1 MTQTDVPVQTIQL
14 DVQGM
19 TCVSC
24 AGRIEKKLNRLEGV
38 NATVNYAT
46 EKATVHAGKGTTAQA
61 LIQTIEQTGYHATL
75 PAESPRDPD
84 QELRRLRR
92 RLIICAVLSLPVI
105 MIAMVPA
112 WQFPWWQWVSFALAA
127 VVVTW
132 GAWPFHRATLL
143 NLRHGNATMDTLI
156 SIGTLAAFGWSAYA
170 LLFGAAGEIGFTHP
184 FELRLVRH
192 APTANLYL
200 EAAVGI
206 TLFILLGR
214 FLEARAK
221 RRSGAAVRALLEL
234 APSEVTLLTT
244 SGETVV
250 EVSRLH
256 VADRFVVRPGERVA
270 TDGVII
276 SGHSALDASTV
287 TGESVPVEVGPGDAV
302 VGATVNTHGR
312 LVVEATRVG
321 ADTQLAQVARMVDAA
336 QSGKAAVQ
344 RLADRVSAVFVPIV
358 IALAV
363 ATLGFWLGQGSGV
376 SFAFTSAVAVLI
388 IACPCALGLA
398 TPTAL
403 LVGTGRGAQLGIVIR
418 GPEVLESARHID
430 TIVLDKTGTVTE
442 GRMAVAAVTAGA
454 GATTADVI
462 NLAGSAES
470 GSEHPIARAIAD
482 HARTHGSLYPVSKLH
497 NRPGLGVL
505 AELSES
511 SRPIAPLDS
520 DKSLRQA
527 QDGALRQAQDGA
539 LRQAQDGAVV
549 VGRVELLQE
558 EGLQV
563 PRELQEAY
571 AAEQTQGRTAV
582 IVGWGGEARGVIA
595 VADVIKPT
603 SAEAVHD
610 LRWLDLHPMLL
621 TGDHEAAARA
631 VAAEVGIDDVIAD
644 VLPQQKVA
652 EVVRLQEAG
661 HRVAMVGD
669 GVNDAAALAQSDLG
683 IALGSGTDAAIHASD
698 LTLISGDL
706 RVAADAVRLSR
717 ATLRT
722 IHGNLFWAFGYN
734 VVALPLAA
742 IGLLNPIIAAA
753 AMALSSLFVV
763 TNSLRLLR
771 FR

>member
-1 MTQTDVPVQTIQL
+1 MTELRVPVQTIEL

-19 TCVSC
+19 TCASC
-24 AGRIEKKLNRLEGV
+24 AARIEKKLNRLEGV

-46 EKATVHAGKGTTAQA
+46 EKATVHAGTSTTTQT
-61 LIQTIEQTGYHATL
+61 LIETIEKTGYHATL

-84 QELRRLRR
+84 LELRRLRR
-92 RLIICAVLSLPVI
+92 RLIITAALSVPVI
-105 MIAMVPA
+105 MTAMVPA
-112 WQFPWWQWVSFALAA
+112 WQFPWWQWISFALTC

-143 NLRHGNATMDTLI
+143 NLQHGNATMDTLI
-156 SIGTLAAFGWSAYA
+156 SLGTFAAFGWSAYA
-170 LLFGAAGEIGFTHP
+170 LFFGAAGEIGFTHP

-206 TLFILLGR
+206 TTFLLLGR
-214 FLEARAK
+214 YLEARAK
-221 RRSGAAVRALLEL
+221 RRSGAALRALLDL
-234 APSEVTLLTT
+234 TPSQATLLT
-244 SGETVV
+244 SDGEMVV
-250 EVSRLH
+250 DISQLH

-270 TDGVII
+270 TDGLIV
-276 SGHSALDASTV
+276 SGHSALDTSTV
-287 TGESVPVEVGPGDAV
+287 TGESVPVEAGPGDAV

-321 ADTQLAQVARMVDAA
+321 ADTQLAQVVRMVAEA

-344 RLADRVSAVFVPIV
+344 RLADRVSEVFVPIV

-403 LVGTGRGAQLGIVIR
+403 LVGTGRGAQLGIVIS
-418 GPEVLESARHID
+418 GPEVLESARHLD
-430 TIVLDKTGTVTE
+430 TIVLDKTGTITE
-442 GRMAVAAVTAGA
+442 GRLAVLAVTAGGGSTADEVIMAA
-454 GATTADVI
+454 GA
-462 NLAGSAES
+462 AES
-470 GSEHPIARAIAD
+470 GSEHPIARAITGY
-482 HARTHGSLYPVSKLH
+482 ARARGSLATLSKLH
-497 NRPGLGVL
+497 NRPGLGVR

-511 SRPIAPLDS
+511 GGPMSQPDS
-520 DKSLRQA
+520 DKS
-527 QDGALRQAQDGA
+527 
-539 LRQAQDGAVV
+539 VF
-549 VGRVELLQE
+549 VGRHELME
-558 EGLQV
+558 AEGLLV
-563 PRELQEAY
+563 AEELRKAY
-571 AAEQTQGRTAV
+571 TAEQAQGRTAV
-582 IVGWGGEARGVIA
+582 LVGWAGEARGVIA
-595 VADVIKPT
+595 VADVLKPT
-603 SAEAVHD
+603 SAEAVRR
-610 LRWLDLHPMLL
+610 LRGLGLRPVLL
-621 TGDHEAAARA
+621 TGDHEAAART
-631 VAAEVGIDDVIAD
+631 VAAEVGVDEVIAN

-652 EVVRLQEAG
+652 EVMRLQKDG
-661 HRVAMVGD
+661 HQVAMVGD

-683 IALGSGTDAAIHASD
+683 IALGTGTDAAMHASD

-722 IHGNLFWAFGYN
+722 IHGNLWWAFGYN

-742 IGLLNPIIAAA
+742 IGFLNPMIAAA

>member
-1 MTQTDVPVQTIQL
+1 MTQAVPVQTIEL

-19 TCVSC
+19 TCASC
-24 AGRIEKKLNRLEGV
+24 ATRIEKKLNRLEGV

-46 EKATVHAGKGTTAQA
+46 EKATVHAGKTTTAQA

-75 PAESPRDPD
+75 PAESPRDPEL
-84 QELRRLRR
+84 ELRQLRR

-105 MIAMVPA
+105 MIAMIPA
-112 WQFPWWQWVSFALAA
+112 WQFPWWQWVSFALAG

-143 NLRHGNATMDTLI
+143 NLQHGNATMDTLI

-200 EAAVGI
+200 ESAVGI

-214 FLEARAK
+214 YLEARAK

-234 APSEVTLLTT
+234 APSEVTLLTM

-250 EVSRLH
+250 EATQLH

-321 ADTQLAQVARMVDAA
+321 ADTQLAQVARMVEAA

-430 TIVLDKTGTVTE
+430 TIVLDKTGTLTE

-454 GATTADVI
+454 GGTTAEVI
-462 NLAGSAES
+462 NSAGSAES

-482 HARTHGSLYPVSKLH
+482 HARTHGSLNPVSKLH

-505 AELSES
+505 AELSAS
-511 SRPIAPLDS
+511 VAAGATTDA
-520 DKSLRQA
+520 DKS
-527 QDGALRQAQDGA
+527 

-549 VGRVELLQE
+549 VGRVELLYE

-563 PRELQEAY
+563 PRDLQEAY

-582 IVGWGGEARGVIA
+582 MVGWGGEARGVIA
-595 VADVIKPT
+595 VADGVKPT

-631 VAAEVGIDDVIAD
+631 VAAEVGIDDVIAN

-652 EVVRLQEAG
+652 EVVRLQQAG

-722 IHGNLFWAFGYN
+722 IHGNLWWAFGYN

-742 IGLLNPIIAAA
+742 IGLLNPMIAAA

>member
-1 MTQTDVPVQTIQL
+1 MTLDVAVQTIEL

-19 TCVSC
+19 TCASC
-24 AGRIEKKLNRLEGV
+24 ATRIEKKLNRLEGV
-38 NATVNYAT
+38 SATVNYAT
-46 EKATVHAGKGTTAQA
+46 EKATVHAGKGTTTQT
-61 LIQTIEQTGYHATL
+61 LIETIEKTGYHATL
-75 PAESPRDPD
+75 PIETPRDPD
-84 QELRRLRR
+84 LQLRQLRR

-105 MIAMVPA
+105 LIAMVPA
-112 WQFPWWQWVSFALAA
+112 WQFPWWQWASFALAC
-127 VVVTW
+127 VVVIW

-143 NLRHGNATMDTLI
+143 NLQHGNATMDTLI

-184 FELRLVRH
+184 FEFRLIRH

-206 TLFILLGR
+206 TTFILLGR
-214 FLEARAK
+214 YLETRAK
-221 RRSGAAVRALLEL
+221 RRSGAAVQALLDL
-234 APSEVTLLTT
+234 APSEVTLLTAEV
-244 SGETVV
+244 ETVV
-250 EVSRLH
+250 DISQLH
-256 VADRFVVRPGERVA
+256 VGDRFVVRPGERVA
-270 TDGVII
+270 TDGVIVL
-276 SGHSALDASTV
+276 GHSALDNSTV
-287 TGESVPVEVGPGDAV
+287 TGESIPAEVGPGDAV

-321 ADTQLAQVARMVDAA
+321 ADTQLAQVVRMVEAA

-363 ATLGFWLGQGSGV
+363 ATLGFWLGQGSGM

-403 LVGTGRGAQLGIVIR
+403 LVGTGRGAQLGILIR

-430 TIVLDKTGTVTE
+430 TIVLDKTGTITQ
-442 GRMAVAAVTAGA
+442 GRMAVVSVTPGA
-454 GATTADVI
+454 GAAAAEVI
-462 NLAGSAES
+462 NAAGSAES
-470 GSEHPIARAIAD
+470 GSDHPIAKAIAD
-482 HARTHGSLYPVSKLH
+482 HARTHGSLDAVTKLH

-511 SRPIAPLDS
+511 SRAVAGLDS
-520 DKSLRQA
+520 DRSVL
-527 QDGALRQAQDGA
+527 
-539 LRQAQDGAVV
+539 
-549 VGRVELLQE
+549 VGRVELLEE
-558 EGLQV
+558 EGLHV
-563 PRELQEAY
+563 TGELKEAY
-571 AAEQTQGRTAV
+571 AAEQAQGRTAV
-582 IVGWGGEARGVIA
+582 LVGWGGAARGVIA
-595 VADVIKPT
+595 VADAVKPT

-610 LRWLDLHPMLL
+610 LRWLDLHPVLL
-621 TGDHEAAARA
+621 TGDHEAAART

-652 EVVRLQEAG
+652 EVVRLQDTG

-683 IALGSGTDAAIHASD
+683 IALGTGTDAAIHASD

-722 IHGNLFWAFGYN
+722 IHGNLLWAFAYN

-742 IGLLNPIIAAA
+742 VGFLNPMIAAA
-753 AMALSSLFVV
+753 AMALSSVFVV

>member
-1 MTQTDVPVQTIQL
+1 MTLDVAVQTIEL

-19 TCVSC
+19 TCASC
-24 AGRIEKKLNRLEGV
+24 AARIEKKLNRLEGV

-46 EKATVHAGKGTTAQA
+46 EKATVHAGKQTTAQT

-84 QELRRLRR
+84 LELGQLRR
-92 RLIICAVLSLPVI
+92 RLIICALLSLPVI
-105 MIAMVPA
+105 LIAMVPA
-112 WQFPWWQWVSFALAA
+112 WQFPWWQWVSFGLAG
-127 VVVTW
+127 VVVIW

-143 NLRHGNATMDTLI
+143 NLQHGNATMDTLI
-156 SIGTLAAFGWSAYA
+156 SIGTLVAFGWSAYA

-206 TLFILLGR
+206 TTFILLGR
-214 FLEARAK
+214 YLEAQAK

-234 APSEVTLLTT
+234 APSEVT
-244 SGETVV
+244 VV
-250 EVSRLH
+250 TADAESVIDISQLH
-256 VADRFVVRPGERVA
+256 VGDRFVVRPGERVA

-302 VGATVNTHGR
+302 VGATVNTNGR
-312 LVVEATRVG
+312 IVVEATRVG
-321 ADTQLAQVARMVDAA
+321 ADTQLAQVARMVEAA

-358 IALAV
+358 ISLAV
-363 ATLGFWLGQGSGV
+363 ATLGFWIGQGSGV
-376 SFAFTSAVAVLI
+376 SFAVTSAVAVLI

-418 GPEVLESARHID
+418 GPEVLESARYID

-454 GATTADVI
+454 GVTTAEVI
-462 NLAGSAES
+462 NVAGSAES
-470 GSEHPIARAIAD
+470 GSEHPIAKAIAD
-482 HARTHGSLYPVSKLH
+482 TARTQGSLNRVTELH

-505 AELSES
+505 AELSETS
-511 SRPIAPLDS
+511 AAIAQLGS
-520 DKSLRQA
+520 DKS
-527 QDGALRQAQDGA
+527 
-539 LRQAQDGAVV
+539 VV
-549 VGRVELLQE
+549 VGRAELLE
-558 EGLQV
+558 EQGLQISA
-563 PRELQEAY
+563 ELQEAY
-571 AAEQTQGRTAV
+571 AAEQARARTAV
-582 IVGWGGEARGVIA
+582 MVGWGGEARGVIA
-595 VADVIKPT
+595 VADVVKPT
-603 SAEAVHD
+603 SAEAVRD
-610 LRWLDLHPMLL
+610 MRTLGLRPVLL

-631 VAAEVGIDDVIAD
+631 VAAEVGIDDVIAN
-644 VLPQQKVA
+644 VLPKQKVA

-706 RVAADAVRLSR
+706 RAAADAVRLSW
-717 ATLRT
+717 ATLQT
-722 IHGNLFWAFGYN
+722 IHGNLWWAFGYN

-742 IGLLNPIIAAA
+742 VGLLNPMIAAA

>member
-1 MTQTDVPVQTIQL
+1 MTLDVAVQTIEL

-19 TCVSC
+19 TCASC
-24 AGRIEKKLNRLEGV
+24 ATRIEKKLNRLEGV

-46 EKATVHAGKGTTAQA
+46 EKATVHAGKGTTAQT

-75 PAESPRDPD
+75 PAEGPRDPD
-84 QELRRLRR
+84 LELRRLRR
-92 RLIICAVLSLPVI
+92 RLIICALLSLPVI

-112 WQFPWWQWVSFALAA
+112 WQFPWWQWVSFALAG

-143 NLRHGNATMDTLI
+143 NLQHGNATMDTLI
-156 SIGTLAAFGWSAYA
+156 SIGTLVAFGWSAYA

-206 TLFILLGR
+206 TTFILLGR
-214 FLEARAK
+214 YLEAQSK

-234 APSEVTLLTT
+234 APSEATLVTA

-250 EVSRLH
+250 EISQLH
-256 VADRFVVRPGERVA
+256 VGDHFVVRPGERVA
-270 TDGVII
+270 TDGVIV

-321 ADTQLAQVARMVDAA
+321 ADTQLAQISRMVEAA

-363 ATLGFWLGQGSGV
+363 ATLGFWIGQGSGL
-376 SFAFTSAVAVLI
+376 SFAVTSAVAVLI

-442 GRMAVAAVTAGA
+442 GRMVVAAVTPGA
-454 GATTADVI
+454 GVTTAEVI
-462 NLAGSAES
+462 NAAGSAES
-470 GSEHPIARAIAD
+470 GSEHPIAKAIAD
-482 HARTHGSLYPVSKLH
+482 NARAHGSLNPVTKFH
-497 NRPGLGVL
+497 NRPGLGIL
-505 AELSES
+505 AELSAS
-511 SRPIAPLDS
+511 VAARATTDA
-520 DKSLRQA
+520 DKS
-527 QDGALRQAQDGA
+527 
-539 LRQAQDGAVV
+539 VV
-549 VGRVELLQE
+549 VGRRELLQE
-558 EGLQV
+558 VGLQV

-571 AAEQTQGRTAV
+571 AGEQARGRTAV
-582 IVGWGGEARGVIA
+582 MIGWAGEARGVIA
-595 VADVIKPT
+595 VADVVKPT
-603 SAEAVHD
+603 SAEAIRD
-610 LRWLDLHPMLL
+610 MRTLGLRPVLL

-631 VAAEVGIDDVIAD
+631 VAVEVGIDDVIAN

-652 EVVRLQEAG
+652 EVVRLQEVG

-706 RVAADAVRLSR
+706 RMAADAVRLSW
-717 ATLRT
+717 ATLRI
-722 IHGNLFWAFGYN
+722 IHGNLWWAFGYN

-742 IGLLNPIIAAA
+742 VGLLNPMIAAA

>member
-1 MTQTDVPVQTIQL
+1 MTQVDIAIQTIDL

-19 TCVSC
+19 TCASC
-24 AGRIEKKLNRLEGV
+24 AARIEKKLNRLEGV
-38 NATVNYAT
+38 KATVNYAT

-75 PAESPRDPD
+75 PAESPRDPEL
-84 QELRRLRR
+84 ELRQLRR

-105 MIAMVPA
+105 MIAMIPA
-112 WQFPWWQWVSFALAA
+112 WQFPWWQWVSFALAG

-132 GAWPFHRATLL
+132 GAWPFHRTTLL
-143 NLRHGNATMDTLI
+143 NLQHGNATMDTLI

-184 FELRLVRH
+184 FEFRLVRH

-206 TLFILLGR
+206 TTFVLLGR
-214 FLEARAK
+214 YLEARAK

-234 APSEVTLLTT
+234 APSEVTLLTAT
-244 SGETVV
+244 GERVIDI
-250 EVSRLH
+250 SRLH
-256 VADRFVVRPGERVA
+256 VGNRFVVRPGERVA
-270 TDGVII
+270 TDGVIV

-321 ADTQLAQVARMVDAA
+321 GDTQLAQVARMVEAA

-363 ATLGFWLGQGSGV
+363 ATLGFWLGQGAGL

-442 GRMAVAAVTAGA
+442 GRMAVVAVTAAA
-454 GATTADVI
+454 GSMTAEVS
-462 NLAGSAES
+462 NAAGSAES

-482 HARTHGSLYPVSKLH
+482 HARTHGSLNPVTKLH
-497 NRPGLGVL
+497 SRPGLGVL
-505 AELSES
+505 AELSAS
-511 SRPIAPLDS
+511 VAVGASTDA
-520 DKSLRQA
+520 DKS
-527 QDGALRQAQDGA
+527 
-539 LRQAQDGAVV
+539 VV
-549 VGRVELLQE
+549 VGRLELLQE

-563 PRELQEAY
+563 PRELQETY
-571 AAEQTQGRTAV
+571 AAEQAQGRTAV
-582 IVGWGGEARGVIA
+582 MVGWGGEARGVIA
-595 VADVIKPT
+595 VADVVKPT

-610 LRWLDLHPMLL
+610 LRWLDLRPVLL
-621 TGDHEAAARA
+621 TGDHETAARA
-631 VAAEVGIDDVIAD
+631 VAAEVGIDDVIAN
-644 VLPQQKVA
+644 VLPEQKVA
-652 EVVRLQEAG
+652 EVVRLQDAG

-683 IALGSGTDAAIHASD
+683 IALGTGTDAAIHASD

-722 IHGNLFWAFGYN
+722 IYGNLWWAFGYN

-742 IGLLNPIIAAA
+742 IGLLNPMIAAA
-753 AMALSSLFVV
+753 AMALSSVFVV

>member
-1 MTQTDVPVQTIQL
+1 MTQVRVPLRTIEL

-19 TCVSC
+19 TCASC
-24 AGRIEKKLNRLEGV
+24 AARIEKKLNRIEGV

-46 EKATVHAGKGTTAQA
+46 EKATVHAGSGTTPQT
-61 LIQTIEQTGYHATL
+61 LIETIEKTGYRATL

-84 QELRRLRR
+84 LELKHLRR
-92 RLIICAVLSLPVI
+92 RLIITAALSLPVI
-105 MIAMVPA
+105 VIAMVPA
-112 WQFPWWQWVSFALAA
+112 WQFSWWQWISFALTC
-127 VVVTW
+127 VIVTW

-156 SIGTLAAFGWSAYA
+156 SVGTLAAFGWSAYA
-170 LLFGAAGEIGFTHP
+170 LFFGAAGEIGFTHP
-184 FELRLVRH
+184 FEFRLVRH

-200 EAAVGI
+200 EAAAGI
-206 TLFILLGR
+206 TTFLLLGR
-214 FLEARAK
+214 YLEARAK
-221 RRSGAAVRALLEL
+221 RRSGAALRALLDL
-234 APSEVTLLTT
+234 TPSQTTLLTPG
-244 SGETVV
+244 GERVV
-250 EVSRLH
+250 DVSRLH
-256 VADRFVVRPGERVA
+256 VGDRFLVRPGERVA
-270 TDGVII
+270 TDGVIV
-276 SGHSALDASTV
+276 SGHSALDTSTV
-287 TGESVPVEVGPGDAV
+287 TGESVPVEAGPTDAV
-302 VGATVNTHGR
+302 VGGTVNTHGR

-321 ADTQLAQVARMVDAA
+321 ADTQLAQVVRMVEEA

-363 ATLGFWLGQGSGV
+363 ATLGFWLGQGAGA

-403 LVGTGRGAQLGIVIR
+403 LVGTGRGAQLGIVIS
-418 GPEVLESARHID
+418 GPEALESARHID

-442 GRMAVAAVTAGA
+442 GRMTVVAVTAAGETTQAEVILAA
-454 GATTADVI
+454 GA
-462 NLAGSAES
+462 AES
-470 GSEHPIARAIAD
+470 GSEHPIARAITEY
-482 HARTHGSLYPVSKLH
+482 ARARGSLPTISKLQNH
-497 NRPGLGVL
+497 PGLGVR

-511 SRPIAPLDS
+511 SAAIAQPGS
-520 DKSLRQA
+520 DKS
-527 QDGALRQAQDGA
+527 
-539 LRQAQDGAVV
+539 VI
-549 VGRVELLQE
+549 VGRQELIE
-558 EGLQV
+558 TEGLRV
-563 PRELQEAY
+563 AEELRKACAVQQA
-571 AAEQTQGRTAV
+571 QGRTAV
-582 IVGWGGEARGVIA
+582 LIGWAGEARGVIA
-595 VADVIKPT
+595 VADVVKPT
-603 SAEAVHD
+603 SAEAVRRLQALD
-610 LRWLDLHPMLL
+610 LRPVLL
-621 TGDHEAAARA
+621 TGDHEAAART
-631 VAAEVGIDDVIAD
+631 VAAEVGIDDVVAN

-683 IALGSGTDAAIHASD
+683 IALGTGTDAAMHASD
-698 LTLISGDL
+698 VTLVSGDL

-722 IHGNLFWAFGYN
+722 IHGNLWWAFGYN

-742 IGLLNPIIAAA
+742 VGFLNPMIAAA

>member
-1 MTQTDVPVQTIQL
+1 MTQTDVAVQTIEL

-19 TCVSC
+19 TCASC
-24 AGRIEKKLNRLEGV
+24 AARIEKKLNRLEGV

-46 EKATVHAGKGTTAQA
+46 EKATVHAGKATTAQT

-84 QELRRLRR
+84 LELRQLRR
-92 RLIICAVLSLPVI
+92 RLIICAVLSIPVI
-105 MIAMVPA
+105 MIAMIPA

-143 NLRHGNATMDTLI
+143 NLQHGNATMDTLI

-170 LLFGAAGEIGFTHP
+170 LLFGAAGEIGFRHP

-206 TLFILLGR
+206 TTFILLGR
-214 FLEARAK
+214 YLEVQAK

-234 APSEVTLLTT
+234 APSQVTLLTT
-244 SGETVV
+244 SGEIDV
-250 EVSRLH
+250 EISRLH
-256 VADRFVVRPGERVA
+256 VGDRFAVRPGERVA

-312 LVVEATRVG
+312 LVVEAARVG
-321 ADTQLAQVARMVDAA
+321 ADTQLAQIARMVEAA

-442 GRMAVAAVTAGA
+442 GRMAVSAVTAGA
-454 GATTADVI
+454 GATTAEVI
-462 NLAGSAES
+462 NAAGSAES
-470 GSEHPIARAIAD
+470 GSEHPIAKAIAD
-482 HARTHGSLYPVSKLH
+482 HARTHGSLNPVSKLR

-505 AELSES
+505 AELSETS
-511 SRPIAPLDS
+511 AAIAQLGS

-527 QDGALRQAQDGA
+527 QG
-539 LRQAQDGAVV
+539 GAVV
-549 VGRVELLQE
+549 VGRLELLQE

-563 PRELQEAY
+563 PRELREAY
-571 AAEQTQGRTAV
+571 AVEQAQGRTAV
-582 IVGWGGEARGVIA
+582 VVGWGGQARGVIA
-595 VADVIKPT
+595 VADVVKPT

-610 LRWLDLHPMLL
+610 LRWLDLHPVLL
-621 TGDHEAAARA
+621 TGDHEAAARQ
-631 VAAEVGIDDVIAD
+631 VAAEVGIDDVIAN
-644 VLPQQKVA
+644 VLPQQKVS
-652 EVVRLQEAG
+652 EVVRLQDAG

-683 IALGSGTDAAIHASD
+683 IALGTGTDAAIHASD

-722 IHGNLFWAFGYN
+722 IHGNLWWAFGYN

-742 IGLLNPIIAAA
+742 VGLLNPMIAAA

>member
-1 MTQTDVPVQTIQL
+1 MTELRVPVQTIEL

-19 TCVSC
+19 TCASC
-24 AGRIEKKLNRLEGV
+24 AARIEKKLNRLEGV

-46 EKATVHAGKGTTAQA
+46 EKATVHAGTSTTTQT
-61 LIQTIEQTGYHATL
+61 LIETIEKTGYHATL

-84 QELRRLRR
+84 LELRRLRR
-92 RLIICAVLSLPVI
+92 RLIITAALSVPVI
-105 MIAMVPA
+105 MTAMVPA
-112 WQFPWWQWVSFALAA
+112 WQFPWWQWISFALTC

-143 NLRHGNATMDTLI
+143 NLQHGNATMDTLI
-156 SIGTLAAFGWSAYA
+156 SLGTFAAFGWSAYA
-170 LLFGAAGEIGFTHP
+170 LFFGAAGEIGFTHP

-206 TLFILLGR
+206 TTFLLLGR
-214 FLEARAK
+214 YLEARAK
-221 RRSGAAVRALLEL
+221 RRSGAALRALLDL
-234 APSEVTLLTT
+234 TPSQATLLT
-244 SGETVV
+244 SDGEMVV
-250 EVSRLH
+250 DISQLH

-270 TDGVII
+270 TDGVIV
-276 SGHSALDASTV
+276 SGHSALDTSTV
-287 TGESVPVEVGPGDAV
+287 TGESVPVEAGPGDAV

-321 ADTQLAQVARMVDAA
+321 ADTQLAQVVRMVAEA

-344 RLADRVSAVFVPIV
+344 RLADRVSEVFVPIV

-403 LVGTGRGAQLGIVIR
+403 LVGTGRGAQLGIVIS
-418 GPEVLESARHID
+418 GPEVLESARHLD
-430 TIVLDKTGTVTE
+430 TIVLDKTGTITE
-442 GRMAVAAVTAGA
+442 GRLAVLAVTAGGGSTADEVIMAA
-454 GATTADVI
+454 GA
-462 NLAGSAES
+462 AES
-470 GSEHPIARAIAD
+470 GSEHPIARAITGY
-482 HARTHGSLYPVSKLH
+482 ARARGSLATLSKLH
-497 NRPGLGVL
+497 NRPGLGVR

-511 SRPIAPLDS
+511 GGPMSQPDS
-520 DKSLRQA
+520 DKS
-527 QDGALRQAQDGA
+527 
-539 LRQAQDGAVV
+539 VF
-549 VGRVELLQE
+549 VGRHELME
-558 EGLQV
+558 AEGLLV
-563 PRELQEAY
+563 AEELRKAY
-571 AAEQTQGRTAV
+571 TAEQAQGRTAV
-582 IVGWGGEARGVIA
+582 LVGWAGEARGVIA
-595 VADVIKPT
+595 VADVLKPT
-603 SAEAVHD
+603 SAEAVRR
-610 LRWLDLHPMLL
+610 LRGLGLRPVLL
-621 TGDHEAAARA
+621 TGDHEAAART
-631 VAAEVGIDDVIAD
+631 VAAGVGVDEVIAN

-652 EVVRLQEAG
+652 EVMRLQKDG
-661 HRVAMVGD
+661 HQVAMVGD

-683 IALGSGTDAAIHASD
+683 IALGTGTDAAMHASD

-722 IHGNLFWAFGYN
+722 IHGNLWWAFGYN

-742 IGLLNPIIAAA
+742 IGFLNPMIAAA

>member
-1 MTQTDVPVQTIQL
+1 MTELRVPVQTIEL

-19 TCVSC
+19 TCASC
-24 AGRIEKKLNRLEGV
+24 AARIEKKLNRLEGV

-46 EKATVHAGKGTTAQA
+46 EKATVHAGTSTTTQT
-61 LIQTIEQTGYHATL
+61 LIETIEKTGYHATL

-84 QELRRLRR
+84 LELRRLRR
-92 RLIICAVLSLPVI
+92 RLIITAALSVPVI
-105 MIAMVPA
+105 MTAMVPA
-112 WQFPWWQWVSFALAA
+112 WQFPWWQWISFALTC

-143 NLRHGNATMDTLI
+143 NLQHGNATMDTLI
-156 SIGTLAAFGWSAYA
+156 SLGTFAAFGWSAYA
-170 LLFGAAGEIGFTHP
+170 LFFGAAGEIGFTHP

-206 TLFILLGR
+206 TTFLLLGR
-214 FLEARAK
+214 YLEARAK
-221 RRSGAAVRALLEL
+221 RRSGAALRALLDL
-234 APSEVTLLTT
+234 TPSQATLLT
-244 SGETVV
+244 SDGEMVV
-250 EVSRLH
+250 DISQLH

-270 TDGVII
+270 TDGVIV
-276 SGHSALDASTV
+276 SGHSALDTSTV
-287 TGESVPVEVGPGDAV
+287 TGESVPVEAGPGDAV

-321 ADTQLAQVARMVDAA
+321 ADTQLAQVVRMVAEA

-344 RLADRVSAVFVPIV
+344 RLADRVSEVFVPIV

-376 SFAFTSAVAVLI
+376 AFAFTSAVAVLI

-403 LVGTGRGAQLGIVIR
+403 LVGTGRGAQLGIVIS
-418 GPEVLESARHID
+418 GPEVLESARHLD
-430 TIVLDKTGTVTE
+430 TIVLDKTGTITE
-442 GRMAVAAVTAGA
+442 GRLAVLAVTAGGGSTADEVIMAA
-454 GATTADVI
+454 GA
-462 NLAGSAES
+462 AES
-470 GSEHPIARAIAD
+470 GSEHPIARAITGY
-482 HARTHGSLYPVSKLH
+482 ARARGSLATLSKLH
-497 NRPGLGVL
+497 NRPGLGVR

-511 SRPIAPLDS
+511 GGPMSQPDS
-520 DKSLRQA
+520 DKS
-527 QDGALRQAQDGA
+527 
-539 LRQAQDGAVV
+539 VF
-549 VGRVELLQE
+549 VGRHELME
-558 EGLQV
+558 AEGLLV
-563 PRELQEAY
+563 AEELRKAY
-571 AAEQTQGRTAV
+571 TAEQAQGRTAV
-582 IVGWGGEARGVIA
+582 LVGWAGEARGVIA
-595 VADVIKPT
+595 VADVLKPT
-603 SAEAVHD
+603 SAEAVRR
-610 LRWLDLHPMLL
+610 LRGLGLRPVLL
-621 TGDHEAAARA
+621 TGDHEAAART
-631 VAAEVGIDDVIAD
+631 VAAEVGVDEVIAN

-652 EVVRLQEAG
+652 EVMRLQKDG
-661 HRVAMVGD
+661 HQVAMVGD

-683 IALGSGTDAAIHASD
+683 IALGTGTDAAMHASD

-722 IHGNLFWAFGYN
+722 IHANLWWAFGYN

-742 IGLLNPIIAAA
+742 IGFLNPMIAAA

>member
-1 MTQTDVPVQTIQL
+1 LDVAVQTIEL

-19 TCVSC
+19 TCASC
-24 AGRIEKKLNRLEGV
+24 AARIEKKLNRLEGV

-46 EKATVHAGKGTTAQA
+46 EKATVHAGKGTPTQT

-75 PAESPRDPD
+75 PADSPRDPD
-84 QELRRLRR
+84 VELRKLRR
-92 RLIICAVLSLPVI
+92 RLIICAALSLPVI

-112 WQFPWWQWVSFALAA
+112 WQFPWWQWVSFAFAG

-143 NLRHGNATMDTLI
+143 NLQHGNATMDTLI
-156 SIGTLAAFGWSAYA
+156 SIGTLVAFGWSAYA
-170 LLFGAAGEIGFTHP
+170 LLFGAAGEIGFRHA

-206 TLFILLGR
+206 TTFILLGR
-214 FLEARAK
+214 YLEAQAK

-234 APSEVTLLTT
+234 APSEVTLVSA

-250 EVSRLH
+250 EISQVH
-256 VADRFVVRPGERVA
+256 VGDRFVVGPGERVA

-287 TGESVPVEVGPGDAV
+287 TGESVPVEVGPGDVV

-321 ADTQLAQVARMVDAA
+321 ADTQLAQVARMVEAA

-363 ATLGFWLGQGSGV
+363 ATLGFWIGQGSGL
-376 SFAFTSAVAVLI
+376 SFAVTSAVAVLI

-418 GPEVLESARHID
+418 GPEVLESARDID
-430 TIVLDKTGTVTE
+430 TILLDKTGTVTE

-454 GATTADVI
+454 GVTTAELI
-462 NLAGSAES
+462 SAAGSAES
-470 GSEHPIARAIAD
+470 GSEHPIAKAITD
-482 HARTHGSLYPVSKLH
+482 NARTRGSLIPVTKLN

-505 AELSES
+505 AELSVS
-511 SRPIAPLDS
+511 VAARVTTDA
-520 DKSLRQA
+520 DKS
-527 QDGALRQAQDGA
+527 
-539 LRQAQDGAVV
+539 VV
-549 VGRVELLQE
+549 VGRRELLQE

-563 PRELQEAY
+563 PLELQEAY
-571 AAEQTQGRTAV
+571 AAEQSRGSTAV
-582 IVGWGGEARGVIA
+582 MIGWGGEARGVIA
-595 VADVIKPT
+595 VADVVKPT
-603 SAEAVHD
+603 SAEAVGD
-610 LRWLDLHPMLL
+610 MRTLGLRPVLL

-631 VAAEVGIDDVIAD
+631 VADEVGIDDVIAN

-669 GVNDAAALAQSDLG
+669 GVNDAAALARSDLG

-706 RVAADAVRLSR
+706 RRAADAVRLSWV
-717 ATLRT
+717 TLQT
-722 IHGNLFWAFGYN
+722 IHGNLWWAFGYN

-742 IGLLNPIIAAA
+742 VGLLNPMIAAA

>member
-1 MTQTDVPVQTIQL
+1 MTLDVAVQTIEL

-19 TCVSC
+19 TCASC
-24 AGRIEKKLNRLEGV
+24 ATRIEKKLNRLEGV

-46 EKATVHAGKGTTAQA
+46 EKATVHAGKGTSAQT
-61 LIQTIEQTGYHATL
+61 LIETIEKTGYHATL
-75 PAESPRDPD
+75 PSDSQRDPD
-84 QELRRLRR
+84 QELRQLRR
-92 RLIICAVLSLPVI
+92 RLMICAVLSLPVI
-105 MIAMVPA
+105 MISMVPA
-112 WQFPWWQWVSFALAA
+112 WQFPWWQWVSFALAC

-143 NLRHGNATMDTLI
+143 NLQHGNATMDTLI

-184 FELRLVRH
+184 FEFRLVRH

-206 TLFILLGR
+206 TTFILLGR
-214 FLEARAK
+214 YLEARAK
-221 RRSGAAVRALLEL
+221 RRSGAAVRALLDL
-234 APSEVTLLTT
+234 APSEVTLLTAD
-244 SGETVV
+244 GETVV
-250 EVSRLH
+250 DISQLH
-256 VADRFVVRPGERVA
+256 VGDRFVVRPGERVA
-270 TDGVII
+270 TDGVIV
-276 SGHSALDASTV
+276 SGHSALDTSTV

-302 VGATVNTHGR
+302 VGATINTHGR
-312 LVVEATRVG
+312 LVVEAARVG
-321 ADTQLAQVARMVDAA
+321 ADTQLAQVVRMVEAA

-363 ATLGFWLGQGSGV
+363 ATLGFWLGQGSGM

-403 LVGTGRGAQLGIVIR
+403 LVGTGRGAQLGILIR
-418 GPEVLESARHID
+418 GPEVLESTRHLD
-430 TIVLDKTGTVTE
+430 TIVLDKTGTITE
-442 GRMAVAAVTAGA
+442 GRMAVVSVTAGA
-454 GATTADVI
+454 GATTAEVI
-462 NLAGSAES
+462 KAAGSAES
-470 GSEHPIARAIAD
+470 GSDHPIAKAIAD
-482 HARTHGSLYPVSKLH
+482 QARTHGSLDTVTKLH
-497 NRPGLGVL
+497 NCPGLGVL
-505 AELSES
+505 AELSAS
-511 SRPIAPLDS
+511 A
-520 DKSLRQA
+520 A
-527 QDGALRQAQDGA
+527 AGATTDADTS
-539 LRQAQDGAVV
+539 VV
-549 VGRVELLQE
+549 VGRVKLLEE

-563 PRELQEAY
+563 AGELQQAY
-571 AAEQTQGRTAV
+571 AAEQAQGRTAV
-582 IVGWGGEARGVIA
+582 LVGWGGEARGVIA
-595 VADVIKPT
+595 VADVVKPT
-603 SAEAVHD
+603 SAEAVRD
-610 LRWLDLHPMLL
+610 LRWLDLRPVLL
-621 TGDHEAAARA
+621 TGDHAAAART

-652 EVVRLQEAG
+652 EVVRLQEEG

-683 IALGSGTDAAIHASD
+683 IALGTGTDAAIHASD

-722 IHGNLFWAFGYN
+722 IHGNLWWAFAYN

-742 IGLLNPIIAAA
+742 AGFLNPMIAAA
-753 AMALSSLFVV
+753 AMALSSVFVV
-763 TNSLRLLR
+763 TNSMRLLR

>member
-1 MTQTDVPVQTIQL
+1 MTELRVPVQTIEL

-19 TCVSC
+19 TCASC
-24 AGRIEKKLNRLEGV
+24 AARIEKKLNRLEGV

-46 EKATVHAGKGTTAQA
+46 EKATVHAGTSTTTQT
-61 LIQTIEQTGYHATL
+61 LIETIEKTGYHATL

-84 QELRRLRR
+84 LELRRLRR
-92 RLIICAVLSLPVI
+92 RLIITAALSVPVI
-105 MIAMVPA
+105 MTAMVPA
-112 WQFPWWQWVSFALAA
+112 WQFPWWQWISFALTC

-143 NLRHGNATMDTLI
+143 NLQHGNATMDTLI
-156 SIGTLAAFGWSAYA
+156 SLGTFAAFGWSAYA
-170 LLFGAAGEIGFTHP
+170 LFFGAAGEIGFTHP

-206 TLFILLGR
+206 TTFLLLGR
-214 FLEARAK
+214 YLEARAK
-221 RRSGAAVRALLEL
+221 RRSGAALRALLDL
-234 APSEVTLLTT
+234 TPSQATLLT
-244 SGETVV
+244 SDGEMVV
-250 EVSRLH
+250 DISQLH

-270 TDGVII
+270 TDGVIV

-287 TGESVPVEVGPGDAV
+287 TGESVPVEAGPGDAV

-321 ADTQLAQVARMVDAA
+321 ADTQLAQVVRMVAEA

-344 RLADRVSAVFVPIV
+344 RLADRVSEVFVPIV

-403 LVGTGRGAQLGIVIR
+403 LVGTGRGAQLGIVIS
-418 GPEVLESARHID
+418 GPEVLESARHLD
-430 TIVLDKTGTVTE
+430 TIVLDKTGTITE
-442 GRMAVAAVTAGA
+442 GRLAVLAVTAGGGSTADEVIMAA
-454 GATTADVI
+454 GA
-462 NLAGSAES
+462 AES
-470 GSEHPIARAIAD
+470 GSEHPIARAITGY
-482 HARTHGSLYPVSKLH
+482 ARARGSLATLSKLH
-497 NRPGLGVL
+497 NRPGLGVR

-511 SRPIAPLDS
+511 GGPVAQPDS
-520 DKSLRQA
+520 DNSVL
-527 QDGALRQAQDGA
+527 
-539 LRQAQDGAVV
+539 
-549 VGRVELLQE
+549 VGRHEWME
-558 EGLQV
+558 AEGLLV
-563 PRELQEAY
+563 AEELRKAY
-571 AAEQTQGRTAV
+571 TAEQAQGRTAV
-582 IVGWGGEARGVIA
+582 LVGWAGEARGVIA
-595 VADVIKPT
+595 VADVLKPT
-603 SAEAVHD
+603 SAEAVRR
-610 LRWLDLHPMLL
+610 LRGLGLRPVLL
-621 TGDHEAAARA
+621 TGDHEAAARI
-631 VAAEVGIDDVIAD
+631 VAAEVGVDEVIAN

-652 EVVRLQEAG
+652 EVIRLQKDG
-661 HRVAMVGD
+661 HQVAMVGD

-683 IALGSGTDAAIHASD
+683 IALGTGTDAAMHASD

-722 IHGNLFWAFGYN
+722 IHANLWWAFGYN

-742 IGLLNPIIAAA
+742 IGFLNPMIAAA

>member
-1 MTQTDVPVQTIQL
+1 MTQAVPVQTIEL

-19 TCVSC
+19 TCASC
-24 AGRIEKKLNRLEGV
+24 ATRIEKKLNRLEGV

-46 EKATVHAGKGTTAQA
+46 EKATVHAGKTTTAQT
-61 LIQTIEQTGYHATL
+61 LIQSIEQTGYHATL
-75 PAESPRDPD
+75 PTESPRDPD
-84 QELRRLRR
+84 QELRQLRR

-143 NLRHGNATMDTLI
+143 NLRHGSATMDTLI

-200 EAAVGI
+200 ESAVGI

-214 FLEARAK
+214 YLEAGAK

-234 APSEVTLLTT
+234 APSEVTLLTM

-250 EVSRLH
+250 EATQLH

-270 TDGVII
+270 TDGVVI

-321 ADTQLAQVARMVDAA
+321 ADTQLAQVARMVEAA

-344 RLADRVSAVFVPIV
+344 RLADRVSAVFVPVV

-430 TIVLDKTGTVTE
+430 TIVLDKTGTLTE

-454 GATTADVI
+454 GGTTAEVI
-462 NLAGSAES
+462 NAAGSAES

-482 HARTHGSLYPVSKLH
+482 HARTHGSLNPVSKLH

-505 AELSES
+505 AELSAS
-511 SRPIAPLDS
+511 VAAGATTDA
-520 DKSLRQA
+520 DKS
-527 QDGALRQAQDGA
+527 

-563 PRELQEAY
+563 PRDLQEAY

-582 IVGWGGEARGVIA
+582 MVGWGGEARGVIA
-595 VADVIKPT
+595 VADGVKPT

-631 VAAEVGIDDVIAD
+631 VAAEVGIDDVIAN

-652 EVVRLQEAG
+652 EVVRLQQAG

-722 IHGNLFWAFGYN
+722 IHGNLWWAFGYN

-742 IGLLNPIIAAA
+742 IGLLNPMIAAA

>member
-1 MTQTDVPVQTIQL
+1 MRTLDVAVQTIEL

-19 TCVSC
+19 TCASC
-24 AGRIEKKLNRLEGV
+24 ATRIEKKLNRLEGV

-46 EKATVHAGKGTTAQA
+46 EKATVHAGKGTTAQT
-61 LIQTIEQTGYHATL
+61 LIETIEKTGYHATL

-84 QELRRLRR
+84 LELRQLRR
-92 RLIICAVLSLPVI
+92 RLIVCAVLSLPVI
-105 MIAMVPA
+105 LIAMVPA
-112 WQFPWWQWVSFALAA
+112 WQFPWWQWVSFALACA
-127 VVVTW
+127 VVIW

-143 NLRHGNATMDTLI
+143 NLQHGNATMDTLI

-184 FELRLVRH
+184 FEFRLIRH

-206 TLFILLGR
+206 TTFILLGR
-214 FLEARAK
+214 YLEAQAK

-234 APSEVTLLTT
+234 APHEVTLLTAN
-244 SGETVV
+244 GETVTDIS
-250 EVSRLH
+250 ELH
-256 VADRFVVRPGERVA
+256 VGARFVVRPGERVA
-270 TDGVII
+270 TDGVIV
-276 SGHSALDASTV
+276 SGHSALDNSTV
-287 TGESVPVEVGPGDAV
+287 TGESIPVEVGPGDAV

-321 ADTQLAQVARMVDAA
+321 ADTQLAQVVRMVEAA
-336 QSGKAAVQ
+336 QSGKAAAQ

-363 ATLGFWLGQGSGV
+363 GTLGFWLGQGAGL

-403 LVGTGRGAQLGIVIR
+403 LVGTGRGAQLGILIS

-430 TIVLDKTGTVTE
+430 TIVLDKTGTITE
-442 GRMAVAAVTAGA
+442 GRMAVVSVIAGA
-454 GATTADVI
+454 GATTGEVI
-462 NLAGSAES
+462 RTAGSAES
-470 GSEHPIARAIAD
+470 GSDHPIAKAIAE
-482 HARTHGSLYPVSKLH
+482 HARTHGSLDTVNKLR

-505 AELSES
+505 VELSV
-511 SRPIAPLDS
+511 PVAAGATTDA
-520 DKSLRQA
+520 DKS
-527 QDGALRQAQDGA
+527 
-539 LRQAQDGAVV
+539 VV
-549 VGRVELLQE
+549 VGRVELLEE
-558 EGLQV
+558 EGLHV
-563 PRELQEAY
+563 AGELKEAY
-571 AAEQTQGRTAV
+571 AAEQAQGRTAV
-582 IVGWGGEARGVIA
+582 LVGWGGAARGVVA
-595 VADVIKPT
+595 VADAVKPT
-603 SAEAVHD
+603 SAEAVRD
-610 LRWLDLHPMLL
+610 LRWLDLRPVLL

-631 VAAEVGIDDVIAD
+631 VAAEVGIDDVIAG

-652 EVVRLQEAG
+652 EVVRLHEEG

-683 IALGSGTDAAIHASD
+683 IALGTGTDAAIHASD

-722 IHGNLFWAFGYN
+722 IHGNLWWAFGYN
-734 VVALPLAA
+734 VMALPLAA
-742 IGLLNPIIAAA
+742 AGFLNPMIAAA
-753 AMALSSLFVV
+753 AMALSSVFVV
-763 TNSLRLLR
+763 TNSMRLLR

>member
-1 MTQTDVPVQTIQL
+1 MTQLDVAVQTIEL

-19 TCVSC
+19 TCASC
-24 AGRIEKKLNRLEGV
+24 ATRIEKKLNRLEGV

-46 EKATVHAGKGTTAQA
+46 EKATVHAGKGTTTQT
-61 LIQTIEQTGYHATL
+61 LIEAIEKTGYHATL
-75 PAESPRDPD
+75 PTESPRDPEL
-84 QELRRLRR
+84 ELRLLRR
-92 RLIICAVLSLPVI
+92 RLVICAVLSLPVI
-105 MIAMVPA
+105 LISMVPA
-112 WQFPWWQWVSFALAA
+112 WQFPWWQWVSFALAC
-127 VVVTW
+127 VVVLW

-143 NLRHGNATMDTLI
+143 NLQHGNATMDTLI
-156 SIGTLAAFGWSAYA
+156 SIGTLAALGWSAYA

-184 FELRLVRH
+184 FEFRLIRH

-206 TLFILLGR
+206 TTFILLGR
-214 FLEARAK
+214 YLEARAK
-221 RRSGAAVRALLEL
+221 RRSGAAVRAMLEL
-234 APSEVTLLTT
+234 APSEVTLLAAN
-244 SGETVV
+244 GETVV
-250 EVSRLH
+250 DISQLH
-256 VADRFVVRPGERVA
+256 VGDQFVVRPGERVA
-270 TDGVII
+270 TDGVIV

-312 LVVEATRVG
+312 LVIEATRVG
-321 ADTQLAQVARMVDAA
+321 ADTQLAQVIRMVEAA

-363 ATLGFWLGQGSGV
+363 ATLGFWLGQGSGM

-403 LVGTGRGAQLGIVIR
+403 LVGTGRGAQLGILIR
-418 GPEVLESARHID
+418 GPEALESARHID
-430 TIVLDKTGTVTE
+430 TIVLDKTGTITE
-442 GRMAVAAVTAGA
+442 GRMAVVSVTPGA
-454 GATTADVI
+454 GATAAEVI
-462 NLAGSAES
+462 KAAGSAES
-470 GSEHPIARAIAD
+470 GSDHPIAKAIAE
-482 HARTHGSLYPVSKLH
+482 HARTHGSLDTVTNLR

-505 AELSES
+505 AELSAS
-511 SRPIAPLDS
+511 VAAGATTDA
-520 DKSLRQA
+520 DKS
-527 QDGALRQAQDGA
+527 
-539 LRQAQDGAVV
+539 VV
-549 VGRVELLQE
+549 VGRVELLEE
-558 EGLQV
+558 EGLHV
-563 PRELQEAY
+563 AGELKEVY
-571 AAEQTQGRTAV
+571 AAEQAQGRTAV
-582 IVGWGGEARGVIA
+582 VVGWGGAARGVIA
-595 VADVIKPT
+595 VADVVKPT
-603 SAEAVHD
+603 SAGAVHD
-610 LRWLDLHPMLL
+610 LRWLDLHPVLL
-621 TGDHEAAARA
+621 TGDHEAAART

-652 EVVRLQEAG
+652 EVVRLQDTG

-683 IALGSGTDAAIHASD
+683 IALGTGTDAAIHASD

-706 RVAADAVRLSR
+706 RVAADAIRLSR

-722 IHGNLFWAFGYN
+722 IHGNLWWAFAYN

-742 IGLLNPIIAAA
+742 AGFLNPMIAAA
-753 AMALSSLFVV
+753 AMALSSVFVV
-763 TNSLRLLR
+763 TNSMRLLR

>member
-1 MTQTDVPVQTIQL
+1 MTQTDVALQTIEL

-19 TCVSC
+19 TCASC
-24 AGRIEKKLNRLEGV
+24 AARIEKKLNRLEGV
-38 NATVNYAT
+38 KATVNYAT
-46 EKATVHAGKGTTAQA
+46 EKATVHAGKGTTAQT
-61 LIQTIEQTGYHATL
+61 LIQTVEQTGYHATL
-75 PAESPRDPD
+75 PAESLRDPD
-84 QELRRLRR
+84 LELRQLRR

-112 WQFPWWQWVSFALAA
+112 WQFPWWQWVSFALAG
-127 VVVTW
+127 VVVIW

-143 NLRHGNATMDTLI
+143 NLQHGNATMDTLI

-184 FELRLVRH
+184 FEFRLVRH

-206 TLFILLGR
+206 TTFILLGR
-214 FLEARAK
+214 YLEARAK

-234 APSEVTLLTT
+234 APSEVTLLTAT
-244 SGETVV
+244 AERVIDISQ
-250 EVSRLH
+250 LH
-256 VADRFVVRPGERVA
+256 VGDRFVVRPGERVA
-270 TDGVII
+270 TDGVIV

-321 ADTQLAQVARMVDAA
+321 ADTQLAQVARMVEAA

-363 ATLGFWLGQGSGV
+363 ATLGFWLGQGAGL

-418 GPEVLESARHID
+418 GPEVLESARRID

-442 GRMAVAAVTAGA
+442 GRMAVVAVTAGA
-454 GATTADVI
+454 GSTTAEVI
-462 NLAGSAES
+462 TAAGSAES
-470 GSEHPIARAIAD
+470 GSEHPIAKAIAD
-482 HARTHGSLYPVSKLH
+482 HARTNSSLNPVNKLH

-505 AELSES
+505 AELSETS
-511 SRPIAPLDS
+511 AAIAQLGS
-520 DKSLRQA
+520 DKS
-527 QDGALRQAQDGA
+527 
-539 LRQAQDGAVV
+539 VV

-563 PRELQEAY
+563 PRELQQAY
-571 AAEQTQGRTAV
+571 AAQQAWGRTAV
-582 IVGWGGEARGVIA
+582 MVGWGGEARGVIA
-595 VADVIKPT
+595 VADVVKPT
-603 SAEAVHD
+603 SAEAVRD
-610 LRWLDLHPMLL
+610 LRWLDLRPVLL

-631 VAAEVGIDDVIAD
+631 VAVEVGIDEVIAN
-644 VLPQQKVA
+644 VLPEQKVA
-652 EVVRLQEAG
+652 EVVRLQDAG

-683 IALGSGTDAAIHASD
+683 IALGTGTDAAIHASD

-706 RVAADAVRLSR
+706 RVAVDAVRLSR

-722 IHGNLFWAFGYN
+722 IYGNLWWAFGYN

-742 IGLLNPIIAAA
+742 VGLLNPMIAAA
-753 AMALSSLFVV
+753 AMALSSVFVV

>member
-1 MTQTDVPVQTIQL
+1 MTLDVAVQTIEL

-19 TCVSC
+19 TCASC
-24 AGRIEKKLNRLEGV
+24 ATRIEKKLNRLEGV

-46 EKATVHAGKGTTAQA
+46 EKATVHAGKGTSAQT
-61 LIQTIEQTGYHATL
+61 LIETIEKTGYHATL
-75 PAESPRDPD
+75 PSDSHPD
-84 QELRRLRR
+84 QELRQLRR
-92 RLIICAVLSLPVI
+92 RLMICAVLSLPVI
-105 MIAMVPA
+105 MISMVPA
-112 WQFPWWQWVSFALAA
+112 WQFPWWQWVSFALAC

-143 NLRHGNATMDTLI
+143 NLQHGNATMDTLI

-184 FELRLVRH
+184 FEFRLVRH

-206 TLFILLGR
+206 TTFILLGR
-214 FLEARAK
+214 YLEARAK
-221 RRSGAAVRALLEL
+221 RRSGAAVRALLDL
-234 APSEVTLLTT
+234 APSEVTLLTAD
-244 SGETVV
+244 GETVV
-250 EVSRLH
+250 DISQLH
-256 VADRFVVRPGERVA
+256 VGDRFVVRPGERVA
-270 TDGVII
+270 TDGVIV
-276 SGHSALDASTV
+276 SGHSALDTSTV

-302 VGATVNTHGR
+302 VGATVNTNGR
-312 LVVEATRVG
+312 LVVEAARVG
-321 ADTQLAQVARMVDAA
+321 ADTQLAQVVRMVEAA

-363 ATLGFWLGQGSGV
+363 ATLGFWLGQGSGM

-403 LVGTGRGAQLGIVIR
+403 LVGTGRGAQLGILIR
-418 GPEVLESARHID
+418 GPEVLESTRHLD
-430 TIVLDKTGTVTE
+430 TIVLDKTGTITE
-442 GRMAVAAVTAGA
+442 ARMAVVSLTAGA
-454 GATTADVI
+454 GATTAEVI
-462 NLAGSAES
+462 KAAGSAES
-470 GSEHPIARAIAD
+470 GSDHPIAKAIAE
-482 HARTHGSLYPVSKLH
+482 HARTHGSLDTVTKLDNH
-497 NRPGLGVL
+497 PGLGVL
-505 AELSES
+505 AELSAS
-511 SRPIAPLDS
+511 A
-520 DKSLRQA
+520 A
-527 QDGALRQAQDGA
+527 AGATTDADTS
-539 LRQAQDGAVV
+539 VV
-549 VGRVELLQE
+549 VGRVKLLEE

-563 PRELQEAY
+563 AGELQQAY
-571 AAEQTQGRTAV
+571 AAEQAQGRTAV
-582 IVGWGGEARGVIA
+582 LVGWGGEARGVIA
-595 VADVIKPT
+595 VADVVKPT
-603 SAEAVHD
+603 SAEAVRD
-610 LRWLDLHPMLL
+610 LRWLDLRPVLL
-621 TGDHEAAARA
+621 TGDHAAAART

-652 EVVRLQEAG
+652 EVVRLQEEG

-683 IALGSGTDAAIHASD
+683 IALGTGTDAAIHASD

-722 IHGNLFWAFGYN
+722 IHGNLWWAFAYN

-742 IGLLNPIIAAA
+742 AGFLNPMIAAA
-753 AMALSSLFVV
+753 AMALSSVFVV
-763 TNSLRLLR
+763 TNSMRLLR